1 MRQRAK
7 VDVIIPVY
15 KPDDKF
21 TRLVQRLQKQTF
33 RPNRIIVVN
42 TERKY
47 WDMAGPAEV
56 AGLEVHHISKE
67 EFDHGGTRNR
77 AAGCSQAEIMI
88 FMTDDAVPKDR
99 YLVERLVEALSEKGP
114 EGEVVAMAYARQL
127 PGKGCKPVERYGRYF
142 NYPENSQVKTKKDIP
157 RLGIKAYFASN
168 ACCAYRKDIFEKQG
182 GFIGRTIFNED
193 MIYAANA
200 MKAGYAIAYAANAKV
215 IHWHNFTLL
224 QQFRRNF
231 DLAASQASH
240 PEIFAGLLSEGEGMR
255 LVKDTAKWLVKQR
268 MPYWL
273 PYLVFSSGCKY
284 AGYRMGK
291 AYRFLPA
298 WLVRRCSGNRE
309 YWTGG
314 ERVRENRR

>member
-99 YLVERLVEALSEKGP
+99 YLVERLVEALSGKGP

-127 PGKGCKPVERYGRYF
+127 PGKGCKPVVFQLSGKQPGENEKGYTPPGDQGLFRLECLLCVSERHFR
-142 NYPENSQVKTKKDIP
+142 
-157 RLGIKAYFASN
+157 KARGLYWP
-168 ACCAYRKDIFEKQG
+168 D
-182 GFIGRTIFNED
+182 
-193 MIYAANA
+193 
-200 MKAGYAIAYAANAKV
+200 
-215 IHWHNFTLL
+215 NF
-224 QQFRRNF
+224 
-231 DLAASQASH
+231 
-240 PEIFAGLLSEGEGMR
+240 
-255 LVKDTAKWLVKQR
+255 
-268 MPYWL
+268 
-273 PYLVFSSGCKY
+273 
-284 AGYRMGK
+284 
-291 AYRFLPA
+291 
-298 WLVRRCSGNRE
+298 
-309 YWTGG
+309 
-314 ERVRENRR
+314 